1 MTVCYPRTNVTI
13 KIRTKFW
20 QRVLALSPAMIFT
33 DVTMKAVL
41 SVVVLLAL
49 GLAIVAAE
57 DPQATSKL
65 F

>member
-1 MTVCYPRTNVTI
+1 
-13 KIRTKFW
+13 
-20 QRVLALSPAMIFT
+20 MIFT